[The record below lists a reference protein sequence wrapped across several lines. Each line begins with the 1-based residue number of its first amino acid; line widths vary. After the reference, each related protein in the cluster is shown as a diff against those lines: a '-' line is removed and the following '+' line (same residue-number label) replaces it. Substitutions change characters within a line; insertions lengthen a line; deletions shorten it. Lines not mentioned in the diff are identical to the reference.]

1 MPNFISLLYSM
12 TDNTTHGLEIAK
24 QNARD
29 LYKLAKKAVLDTG
42 KNPRDLADSQ
52 LWANYTEAKKIC
64 QFLGVRI

>member
-29 LYKLAKKAVLDTG
+29 LYKLAKKAVFDTG
-42 KNPRDLADSQ
+42 KDPRDLADT
-52 LWANYTEAKKIC
+52 NYGQTIPKQKKIC